1 MLLSRVAERL
11 YWAARYL
18 ERAEGTA
25 RIVREHS
32 NVIVDLPLTIPPNW
46 EHLLGITGGR
56 EGFDE
61 RYETSRRGLDR
72 VVPGRRSV
80 ATPAASTR
88 ASVMPG
94 RTCERAATSFRHR
107 LGTQS
112 TTCTLLL
119 VVEQPTAC
127 SDAIDRGSSRR

>member
-32 NVIVDLPLTIPPNW
+32 NVIVDLPLKVPPAW

-56 EGFDE
+56 EAFDE
-61 RYETSRRGLDR
+61 RYAGSDETSSSAL
-72 VVPGRRSV
+72 
-80 ATPAASTR
+80 TPAPRLKIAFAGWTR
-88 ASVMPG
+88 RNNSAG
-94 RTCERAATSFRHR
+94 GFQTS
-107 LGTQS
+107 
-112 TTCTLLL
+112 
-119 VVEQPTAC
+119 A
-127 SDAIDRGSSRR
+127 